1 MTPYK
6 KGSKFY
12 IKMYGIEYEL
22 ILPVEENAVKK
33 EKGQRKTSKKLVT
46 KNPTKIS

>member
-22 ILPVEENAVKK
+22 VIPTEEVSMVKPSKIKVVKK
-33 EKGQRKTSKKLVT
+33 KTK
-46 KNPTKIS
+46 